1 MQQNFESRK
10 EGKKIT
16 TADIKMLIK
25 ECLADGDAHTVQEF
39 REYISFRKG
48 DDFTRG
54 QISGAVFQL
63 SSGGVI
69 KSVERGLYVKADTD
83 ESCDIGETIEI
94 TNSTPVSM
102 NFRNQVEKCLEEM
115 DERLNEIVKDTDVWN
130 LDDNSFEYLREVR
143 RLREWIMRL
152 KNSN

>member
-1 MQQNFESRK
+1 M
-10 EGKKIT
+10 IT
-16 TADIKMLIK
+16 TAEIKMLIK
-25 ECLADGDAHTVQEF
+25 ECLADGNAHTVQEF
-39 REYISFRKG
+39 REYITSRKG

-69 KSVERGLYVKADTD
+69 KSVERGLYVKDGTD
-83 ESCDIGETIEI
+83 EKNGIEETGKI
-94 TNSTPVSM
+94 TNNTPESVD
-102 NFRNQVEKCLEEM
+102 FRNQVEKCLEEM

-143 RLREWIMRL
+143 RLREGIMRL
-152 KNSN
+152 RNAK